1 MRKKY
6 TRQKKKQKK
15 QKKRPSRKEKQ
26 TKKQKK
32 QKQKEK
38 QKKQKQKEK
47 QTKKQKKQKQKKQK
61 QKKQKKQKKKQKKTE
76 QLKSG
81 QVTEIRGRGAFRERG
96 RERERESFVAHLRKF
111 GSPTT
116 YQKLNKIQIEKDTI
130 RLPFTTEKK
139 FKPINLSSI
148 DADPDS
154 KNGEY
159 IPYYYNKVKLNDVP
173 KKISHGAYGTVYRY
187 SDELKGYSI
196 AVKDFNTWKSAET
209 EAAIIRRLSEHPLP
223 SAMDVCNMI
232 NARVI
237 IYNREEKKLIDLKLY
252 DSIKDAF
259 RRALVMKQEANQL
272 IDEQNELLSKL
283 KKENPRSEKSMAE
296 WKELDDKV
304 GQFIKV
310 LKEKQAEQDAFYNN
324 HDIYVLMDPMDN
336 SLINISREL
345 FQDFREI
352 ERGDILMYDLY
363 LNMLKMIAKNIKC
376 LSDKGYYYCDLKP
389 ANILYKIFDDKLK
402 IYFGDLGSI
411 FEVDEETERNISPMT
426 YFYKYSV
433 WTHPSP
439 EYYGAQKDGDET
451 DINACLVWS
460 IGATFIELLRRM
472 RETKSHRDPQ
482 LTDLLILYS
491 NLMWKRVENRIKYN
505 TKKVDDPVSTYY
517 KDINELLNKIKH
529 LFENILGI
537 QQGGKEYNL
546 WELLT
551 RFFQTPDERITLDEI
566 CNLEF
571 NLSETK

>member
-6 TRQKKKQKK
+6 TRQKERQKK
-15 QKKRPSRKEKQ
+15 QKKRPSRKVKQTNKQKKKQ
-26 TKKQKK
+26 TKKQ
-32 QKQKEK
+32 
-38 QKKQKQKEK
+38 
-47 QTKKQKKQKQKKQK
+47 KKQKKQKQKKQK
-61 QKKQKKQKKKQKKTE
+61 KKQEKQKKQKKKQKQKTE
-76 QLKSG
+76 QLKSA
-81 QVTEIRGRGAFRERG
+81 GRAAKSWVRNRTKRANQKKEK
-96 RERERESFVAHLRKF
+96 ESFVAHLRKF

-116 YQKLNKIQIEKDTI
+116 YQKLNKTQIEKDTI

-154 KNGEY
+154 ENGEY
-159 IPYYYNKVKLNDVP
+159 IPYYYKKVKLNNR
-173 KKISHGAYGTVYRY
+173 KKIDHGTYGTVYRY
-187 SDELKGYSI
+187 SDDESKGYSI
-196 AVKDFNTWKSAET
+196 AVKDFDSRT
-209 EAAIIRRLSEHPLP
+209 EAEKETAIIRRLSEHPLP

-252 DSIKDAF
+252 DSIKDAKKLG
-259 RRALVMKQEANQL
+259 LVIKTEANQL
-272 IDEQNELLSKL
+272 IDEQNELLLKL

-304 GQFIKV
+304 GQFIEV
-310 LKEKQAEQDAFYNN
+310 LKAKDAEQDAFYNN

-345 FQDFREI
+345 FQDFRDI
-352 ERGDILMYDLY
+352 EHGDIQMYELY

-411 FEVDEETERNISPMT
+411 SEVDEEKKRNGSSLT
-426 YFYKYSV
+426 YFYKNSV
-433 WTHPSP
+433 WTLPSP
-439 EYYGAQKDGDET
+439 EYYGAQEDGDKT

-460 IGATFIELLRRM
+460 IGATFIDLLRRM
-472 RETKSHRDPQ
+472 RETKSHKDPQ
-482 LTDLLILYS
+482 LRDLFILFNNLI
-491 NLMWKRVENRIKYN
+491 WKQVEDRIKYN
-505 TKKVDDPVSTYY
+505 TKKVDDPVTTYY
-517 KDINELLNKIKH
+517 KDINQLLNKIKH
-529 LFENILGI
+529 LFENIIGI
-537 QQGGKEYNL
+537 QQGGNEYNL
-546 WELLT
+546 SELLI
-551 RFFQTPDERITLDEI
+551 RFFQRPDERITLDEI

-571 NLSETK
+571 NLSENMKQI